1 MKINDLR
8 WTDNG
13 NGTTRRR
20 LMQVLAPCVLL
31 FAAFGA
37 HAECNLVTGQNFP
50 VRNSVALNGTINVP
64 RDVAPG
70 YQLAKF
76 TYRPPSEIKFA
87 HCSTAGT
94 LVVDGKLASTPHLP
108 PDLNKVY
115 PTNVP
120 GIGVKM
126 VADDEGLTFPFQIS
140 IPTNGGQY
148 WYWDAGSSISYVF
161 VTTGPVSSGRITA
174 ADLPIAS
181 LEVRGSPWWAV
192 NASGSVDVVALSC
205 KTPDVTVEMG
215 TVRAADMKSV
225 GATSAPVSF
234 KVAANN
240 CPAGISKITYQFK
253 APNGVLDAAAG
264 VVALSDDSTAR
275 GFALKL
281 MDENGAALRFDS
293 PYPINVAP
301 TGGSYALPM
310 KAAYYRTSQ
319 TISSGSAN
327 AILTFTMSYN

>member
-1 MKINDLR
+1 MKMLNLR
-8 WTDNG
+8 WTPNR
-13 NGTTRRR
+13 NRQTRSRAMR
-20 LMQVLAPCVLL
+20 MLAPCLL
-31 FAAFGA
+31 LLAAFGA
-37 HAECNLVTGQNFP
+37 HAECNVISQTP
-50 VRNSVALNGTINVP
+50 VYGMVPLSGTINVP
-64 RDVAPG
+64 RDVAVG
-70 YQLAKF
+70 TELGKMVMTLAERLD
-76 TYRPPSEIKFA
+76 YAS
-87 HCSTAGT
+87 CSTAGT
-94 LVVDGKLASTPHLP
+94 MVLDRKLSSTPHLP
-108 PDLNKVY
+108 PTSDKVY
-115 PTNVP
+115 PTNLP
-120 GIGVKM
+120 GVGVKFLYGSST
-126 VADDEGLTFPFQIS
+126 DPFPYQSS
-140 IPTNGGQY
+140 ITVK
-148 WYWDAGSSISYVF
+148 AGSVWGMGAGTTFTYVF
-161 VTTGPVSSGRITA
+161 VATGPVSGGTIEAT
-174 ADLPIAS
+174 DLPTAS
-181 LEVRGSPWWAV
+181 FELRG
-192 NASGSVDVVALSC
+192 NAYLTVQAIGSLNFAALSC
-205 KTPDVTVEMG
+205 KTPDVTVDMG

-225 GATSAPVSF
+225 GATSNPVSF

>member
-1 MKINDLR
+1 MHDLR
-8 WTDNG
+8 STKHQNG
-13 NGTTRRR
+13 KNRLR
-20 LMQVLAPCVLL
+20 LMQMLAPCVLL
-31 FAAFGA
+31 LAAFGA
-37 HAECNLVTGQNFP
+37 HAECTLLSNTPEYRMVPL
-50 VRNSVALNGTINVP
+50 SSDISVP
-64 RDVAPG
+64 RDVAVG
-70 YQLAKF
+70 TELGRV
-76 TYRPPSEIKFA
+76 TYTLPARFNYA

-94 LVVDGKLASTPHLP
+94 MVLDRNLSSTPHLP
-108 PDLNKVY
+108 PTPDKVY
-115 PTNVP
+115 PTNLP
-120 GIGVKM
+120 GIGVKFLYTSN
-126 VADDEGLTFPFQIS
+126 ALPFQSSLTTEANRDWWI
-140 IPTNGGQY
+140 N
-148 WYWDAGSSISYVF
+148 AGTAFSYVF
-161 VTTGPVSSGRITA
+161 VATGPVSGGTVDGT
-174 ADLPIAS
+174 DLPTAS
-181 LEVRGSPWWAV
+181 FELAGRPYLVISAINSIRFTT
-192 NASGSVDVVALSC
+192 LSC
-205 KTPDVTVEMG
+205 KTPDVTVDMG
-215 TVRAADMKSV
+215 TVHAADMKSV
-225 GATSAPVSF
+225 GATSKPVSF